1 MQSLESI
8 TDSQFPQNP
17 NNFSSSSSSSVNGLH
32 GWLFECHGLW
42 HNLALIISSLIF
54 VLFLG
59 FQAKKSF
66 QKLSHGR
73 SYIMI
78 SYYGCVWLVSLLN
91 LAWCFLQAW
100 ECTPGKEMAW
110 NILSLFTTSGM
121 LFLEVSLVAFLL
133 QGNYASGLEALT
145 RTFVVSGLIAGL
157 DLLLKVF
164 LLFLNVAPFLEVAL
178 SVADFV
184 KTCIRWWW
192 KNMTVS
198 SLLHFNINSR
208 VCIPRGLLLVVTYF
222 NFFSNLDVKYDCIY
236 MFSFFLFSNI

>member
-157 DLLLKVF
+157 DLLLK
-164 LLFLNVAPFLEVAL
+164 
-178 SVADFV
+178 
-184 KTCIRWWW
+184 
-192 KNMTVS
+192 M
-198 SLLHFNINSR
+198 
-208 VCIPRGLLLVVTYF
+208 VVEEH
-222 NFFSNLDVKYDCIY
+222 D
-236 MFSFFLFSNI
+236 SFFLTAL